1 MIAGI
6 GTDLCEVNRIAQ
18 KLQANSGFREHVFSA
33 EEIAYCESKKNPPM
47 HYAARWAA
55 KEAYLKAYGL
65 QFIGNHRLPDIETQ
79 LDPDGKPFMVLHG
92 NEAKSF
98 ESRKLSKIHL
108 SLSHTE
114 TLAIAYVIL
123 ETESAL

>member
-1 MIAGI
+1 
-6 GTDLCEVNRIAQ
+6 
-18 KLQANSGFREHVFSA
+18 
-33 EEIAYCESKKNPPM
+33 M